1 ESVYVFD
8 HFKEDLFVITSNLF
22 SNRNEQALNQELD
35 NMIEELQNIKLFE
48 NKINHHKKG
57 DLETNIS
64 EEAFMEEVSYYKTL
78 ISKGDMF
85 QVVPS
90 RIYKYKHFFE
100 NENKDTLKLQ
110 MYKNLKRQNPS
121 PYMYYIDDEER
132 TIIGSSPE
140 SFIKKEGTIITT
152 NHIPGTNKRGKTEEE
167 DIAIEKELSEHRM
180 LVDLG
185 RNDLNIIAKTGSV
198 HMPKLMTVERFEHV
212 MHIVTIV
219 EGEIKAEVT
228 PLQMITALLPAG
240 TVSGAPKTRAITR

>member
-1 ESVYVFD
+1 
-8 HFKEDLFVITSNLF
+8 
-22 SNRNEQALNQELD
+22 
-35 NMIEELQNIKLFE
+35 
-48 NKINHHKKG
+48 
-57 DLETNIS
+57 
-64 EEAFMEEVSYYKTL
+64 MEEVSYYKTL

-140 SFIKKEGTIITT
+140 SFIKKEGKIITT
-152 NHIPGTNKRGKTEEE
+152 NPIAGTNKRGKTEEE
-167 DIAIEKELSEHRM
+167 DLANEQALINDEKELSEHRM

-219 EGEIKAEVT
+219 EGEISNAASNDYSFT
-228 PLQMITALLPAG
+228 PSWHSFRCTEDASYNAYIRNE
-240 TVSGAPKTRAITR
+240 KTKKRYIRWWRWLYKL